1 MTALQDSWDAYLQP
15 GERILWEG
23 APLPGIRNRVRLAF
37 LSLFGVPFLI
47 FGLGGTGVGLR
58 HVFLKGDVWIGLITL
73 ALGLI
78 FALVGYALVLHQWVD
93 AARAHRRT
101 RYALSTR
108 AAYVAR
114 TGRKRHLH
122 CYPILPKTALELD
135 QCDDY
140 DNLWFHSRSEDD
152 SDGGITTTRIGFE
165 GIRDCAEVYRLMR
178 GIQTGQT

>member
-1 MTALQDSWDAYLQP
+1 MAPSHDGWDAYLQP

-23 APLPGIRNRVRLAF
+23 APLPGIRNRLRLVF

-58 HVFLKGDVWIGLITL
+58 HLLWIGDIWIGLTTL

-78 FALVGYALVLHQWVD
+78 FLLVGYTLVAHQWVD
-93 AARAHRRT
+93 AARAHRTT

-108 AAYVAR
+108 CAFVSRTAA
-114 TGRKRHLH
+114 KRSLE

-135 QCDDY
+135 HCDGY
-140 DNLWFHSRSEDD
+140 DNVWFHARSETD
-152 SDGGITTTRIGFE
+152 SDGGIATSRIGFE
-165 GIRDCAEVYRLMR
+165 GIRDGAEVFRLLR